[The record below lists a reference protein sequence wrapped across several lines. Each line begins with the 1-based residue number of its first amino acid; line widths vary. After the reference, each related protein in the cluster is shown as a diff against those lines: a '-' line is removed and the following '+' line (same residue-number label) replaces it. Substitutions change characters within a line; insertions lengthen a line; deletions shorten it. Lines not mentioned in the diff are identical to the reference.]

1 MKART
6 LIGMLVAGE
15 ELRDIM
21 DAQTEAMALMLNMR
35 NQDMLQAARHNRDM
49 ISQFLIALDAPETHE
64 DLRETLHEALRD
76 LSDELARAEEHV
88 VR

>member
-49 ISQFLIALDAPETHE
+49 ISQFLIALDAPETHDE
-64 DLRETLHEALRD
+64 LRATLHESLMD
-76 LSDELARAEEHV
+76 LADHVARLEEHV
-88 VR
+88 S